1 MTEAIDL
8 AEQVLSAKEQGVIE
22 ILRLLQHPE
31 DLSRLADITA
41 EYESRH
47 RAARTTLSAMVQS
60 QVESTRLGMDLLERA
75 HRHILKLQ
83 AALERIDRL
92 CAECSDLVH
101 HHVKIKL
108 LATTHGNVKKVLS
121 EIEDI
126 VDLPYRA
133 DRCWEM
139 LEADEAN
146 LVPAF
151 EALVLLTGTAENAKL
166 AWQRSNKSAADLSEL
181 SAYLARVDDVMRR
194 FEKLLFEAHL
204 ALPHF
209 IYLSQERPTLLVDC
223 VRVMELQE
231 LLDAE
236 YRRVKMGAVPQRRYK
251 DLFFASITAGA
262 EERFKDLLELA
273 RTCNQP
279 NTVVRIDQDANVV
292 VSEVRD
298 YLGNLTRLVRIV
310 NRQEELVDDPEE
322 LRGIEVFD
330 EPLFDESLFL
340 DELLDRGLYEMTD
353 ELAMVYDYTAAC
365 FPPSYGIFN
374 RVFQTYHVQFAVVID
389 VLGHSAAEGMSTQ
402 GALRVMDWVQKYMDT
417 LRNLGV
423 DDDLVR
429 LPPSP
434 LADPESMPG
443 MVVLMDSYV
452 GRMAKTMTEWYNR
465 ILDADLRGNPKPTA
479 DGTLCTLGAIDFF
492 RMLSQQVSIIEALN
506 DHGEVMFQTARTALD
521 VMRGFQETQRE
532 ILAGPGGGGGGAGL
546 AGGRP
551 MSLEMAVAFINNNV
565 TCYDQSLQFAD
576 DVQRQLSKAYRD
588 QLNIEDVCRGF
599 LEVAKAAPPV
609 PSSPP

>member
-1 MTEAIDL
+1 MTLCDASRSCCLRRIWPSRT
-8 AEQVLSAKEQGVIE
+8 LSTYHRSDPHCWWTVSGSWSC
-22 ILRLLQHPE
+22 RFE
-31 DLSRLADITA
+31 DL
-41 EYESRH
+41 
-47 RAARTTLSAMVQS
+47 
-60 QVESTRLGMDLLERA
+60 G
-75 HRHILKLQ
+75 
-83 AALERIDRL
+83 
-92 CAECSDLVH
+92 
-101 HHVKIKL
+101 
-108 LATTHGNVKKVLS
+108 
-121 EIEDI
+121 
-126 VDLPYRA
+126 
-133 DRCWEM
+133 
-139 LEADEAN
+139 
-146 LVPAF
+146 
-151 EALVLLTGTAENAKL
+151 
-166 AWQRSNKSAADLSEL
+166 
-181 SAYLARVDDVMRR
+181 
-194 FEKLLFEAHL
+194 
-204 ALPHF
+204 
-209 IYLSQERPTLLVDC
+209 
-223 VRVMELQE
+223 E

-251 DLFFASITAGA
+251 DRFFASITAGA

-330 EPLFDESLFL
+330 EVRGTGKRGGKGIIVLEVMPSAQRRSPYTHTSMHPYIFWLGLNLSLAFTHTDAPFRPTTLHRPAVLVFCLTFTEHLNNPQTPNHPLTPNIAFQPLFDESLFL

-576 DVQRQLSKAYRD
+576 DVQVGVEVWWYK
-588 QLNIEDVCRGF
+588 VRGRR
-599 LEVAKAAPPV
+599 VACPREPICLDTG
-609 PSSPP
+609 